1 MQQGTRKSKSN
12 RNNRERERERER
24 ERARI
29 YPHVLIV
36 LHIFFNTVLVQN

>member
-24 ERARI
+24 ERI